1 MRILFSHADCFFML
15 IVFLCHADLAF
26 PSAADFQFA
35 DDADSF
41 AGLFVFYSIISFSQ
55 KVNLDF
61 LYYMRGFIYNE
72 QPRTMLLWV
81 VISFIRFT
89 CYFTLLKIFCISKTT
104 LGFASATLS
113 CS

>member
-1 MRILFSHADCFFML
+1 MRILFSHADFFML
-15 IVFLCHADLAF
+15 IVFGGHAD
-26 PSAADFQFA
+26 FA

-89 CYFTLLKIFCISKTT
+89 CYFTLLNIFCISKTT